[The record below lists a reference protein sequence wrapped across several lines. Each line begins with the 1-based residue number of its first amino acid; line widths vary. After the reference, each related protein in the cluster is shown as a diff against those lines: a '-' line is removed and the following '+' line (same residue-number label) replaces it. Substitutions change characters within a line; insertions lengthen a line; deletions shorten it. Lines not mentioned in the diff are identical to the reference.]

1 MHCGLVNIFTA
12 LPVTE
17 IGGHGVGAIEGE

>member
-1 MHCGLVNIFTA
+1 MFI

-17 IGGHGVGAIEGE
+17 IQTTLYLP

>member
-1 MHCGLVNIFTA
+1 MSDA

-17 IGGHGVGAIEGE
+17 IQ